1 MTLKAPALQIRRHDG
16 GDWIVAAT
24 WPDGKLEEI
33 AEFKLELDANEWI
46 AKEFPA
52 WLDKRKTETT
62 NA

>member
-1 MTLKAPALQIRRHDG
+1 MTLKTPVLQIRRRDG

-33 AEFKLELDANEWI
+33 AGFKRELDANEWI
-46 AKEFPA
+46 AGEFQA

-62 NA
+62 SG